1 MGVQSALHLPGQLG
15 EDCVDH
21 HRHDEVTVRG
31 MFAHVY
37 GADGACGEGVGDGAH
52 VVLGGANEVNE
63 SLY

>member
-1 MGVQSALHLPGQLG
+1 MPSTFLASLVRTVWTITAMMK
-15 EDCVDH
+15 DK
-21 HRHDEVTVRG
+21 EVTVRG

-37 GADGACGEGVGDGAH
+37 GSDGACGEGGGDGAH